1 MTRGNVIYFLQFVQW
16 MNDTMISRI
25 DRNSGIYKM
34 KKIIYNR
41 ENPEIVDIGYV
52 QYGSEVKQENSRSPS
67 QESGGRRS
75 T

>member
-34 KKIIYNR
+34 KKIIYN
-41 ENPEIVDIGYV
+41 
-52 QYGSEVKQENSRSPS
+52 SERIQKLW
-67 QESGGRRS
+67 